1 MASKIWFITGAS
13 SGLGRIWAEAALER
27 GDSVVATARDVGA
40 LSGLTERF
48 GARVLVRSLDVT
60 DREAVFAVV
69 REAHGRFGRLDV
81 VVGNAGYS
89 YTGAVE
95 ELDIDEA
102 KANFDTN
109 VFGTLSLIQAV
120 LPILRAQGGGHIL
133 TVSSIGG
140 IASFPTGG
148 AYVASKFAVEAMSEA
163 LAVEVAAQRIK
174 VTIVEPGSYSTGF
187 RSATRSA
194 PAMEVYNPIREAIR
208 GSFDPARTGDAAAT
222 APAILSVVDA
232 ENPPLRLLLGD
243 WLLDQMTDVYAARI
257 TTWKDWAEVS
267 NAAQR

>member
-1 MASKIWFITGAS
+1 MASKVWFITGAS

-27 GDSVVATARDVGA
+27 GDSVVATARNVGV
-40 LSGLTERF
+40 LSALTEKF
-48 GARVLVRSLDVT
+48 GDRVVARPLDVT
-60 DREAVFAVV
+60 DRDAVFAVV
-69 REAHGRFGRLDV
+69 AEAREQFGRLDV
-81 VVGNAGYS
+81 VVSNAGYS

-95 ELDIDEA
+95 ELDLDEA

-120 LPILRAQGGGHIL
+120 LPTLRSQGGGHIL

-148 AYVASKFAVEAMSEA
+148 AYVATKFAVEAMSEA
-163 LAVEVAAQRIK
+163 LATEVAPQNIK
-174 VTIVEPGSYSTGF
+174 VTIIEPGSYSTGF
-187 RSATRSA
+187 RSATKAA
-194 PAMEVYNPIREAIR
+194 PAMEDYNPIREAIR
-208 GSFDPARTGDAAAT
+208 GSFDPSKTGDAAAT
-222 APAILSVVDA
+222 APAILAVVDA

-257 TTWKDWAEVS
+257 KTWQDWSSIS
-267 NAAQR
+267 NAAQA